1 MAGYI
6 KDTDVYAL
14 FQQNGTAH
22 LHVADIDQLPRV
34 GDSIY
39 YVHNRDIDEIDEI
52 DHSFF
57 WSKDYDK
64 VEDILIERGKKRY
77 EERYNSAK
85 KDLEDYKQELD
96 MLKGLLENASDSDY
110 VKSNR
115 DKIERRIE
123 VLPKRIEC
131 YEDKV
136 RAIERSLRDHDYIY
150 FSGYSIESVRIED
163 VVNQNIS
170 RFTDF

>member
-22 LHVADIDQLPRV
+22 LRVADIDQLPRV
-34 GDSIY
+34 GDSVY
-39 YVHNRDIDEIDEI
+39 YVHDRDVYQI

-64 VEDILIERGKKRY
+64 VEDILLERGKKRY

-85 KDLEDYKQELD
+85 EDLEDHKEELE

-115 DKIERRIE
+115 DKIKRRID

-131 YEDKV
+131 YEAKV

-150 FSGYSIESVRIED
+150 FSGYSIEPVKIED
-163 VVNQNIS
+163 VANQNIN
-170 RFTDF
+170 RFTDG

>member
-34 GDSIY
+34 CDSVY
-39 YVHNRDIDEIDEI
+39 YVHDRDVYQI

-64 VEDILIERGKKRY
+64 VEDILLERGKKRY
-77 EERYNSAK
+77 EEKYNSVK
-85 KDLEDYKQELD
+85 EDLEDHKQELE

-131 YEDKV
+131 YEAKV
-136 RAIERSLRDHDYIY
+136 RAIERSLREHDYIY

-163 VVNQNIS
+163 VVNQNIN
-170 RFTDF
+170 RFTDC

>member
-34 GDSIY
+34 GDSVY
-39 YVHNRDIDEIDEI
+39 YVHDRDVYQI

-64 VEDILIERGKKRY
+64 VEDILLERDKKRY
-77 EERYNSAK
+77 EKDIIPLK
-85 KDLEDYKQELD
+85 KTSKT
-96 MLKGLLENASDSDY
+96 
-110 VKSNR
+110 
-115 DKIERRIE
+115 I
-123 VLPKRIEC
+123 KRN
-131 YEDKV
+131 
-136 RAIERSLRDHDYIY
+136 LRC
-150 FSGYSIESVRIED
+150 
-163 VVNQNIS
+163 
-170 RFTDF
+170 

>member
-1 MAGYI
+1 MDGYI

-34 GDSIY
+34 GDSVY
-39 YVHNRDIDEIDEI
+39 YVHDRDVYQI

-64 VEDILIERGKKRY
+64 VEDILLERGKKRY

-85 KDLEDYKQELD
+85 EDLEDHKQELE

-131 YEDKV
+131 YEAKV

-163 VVNQNIS
+163 VVNQNIN
-170 RFTDF
+170 RFTDC

>member
-34 GDSIY
+34 GDSVY
-39 YVHNRDIDEIDEI
+39 YVHDRDVYQI

-57 WSKDYDK
+57 WSKDYGK
-64 VEDILIERGKKRY
+64 VKDILLERGKKRY

-85 KDLEDYKQELD
+85 KDLEDHIIEASEDEVKAVVMNIIEKKYGASATAQTTQ
-96 MLKGLLENASDSDY
+96 NASSFNDNGEL
-110 VKSNR
+110 VW
-115 DKIERRIE
+115 
-123 VLPKRIEC
+123 
-131 YEDKV
+131 
-136 RAIERSLRDHDYIY
+136 
-150 FSGYSIESVRIED
+150 
-163 VVNQNIS
+163 
-170 RFTDF
+170 

>member
-22 LHVADIDQLPRV
+22 LHVADIYQLPRV
-34 GDSIY
+34 GDSVY
-39 YVHNRDIDEIDEI
+39 YVHNKDVYQIEN
-52 DHSFF
+52 SFF
-57 WSKDYDK
+57 SSKDYNK
-64 VEDILIERGKKRY
+64 VKDILLERGKKRY

-85 KDLEDYKQELD
+85 EDLEDHKQELE
-96 MLKGLLENASDSDY
+96 MLKGLFENASDSDY

-115 DKIERRIE
+115 DRVERRIE

-131 YEDKV
+131 YEAKV

-150 FSGYSIESVRIED
+150 FSGYSIESVKIED

-170 RFTDF
+170 GFTDF